1 MSSVGDPLVPIE
13 LVTTA
18 LAPMT
23 LAFAAISAEARRST
37 WLAAL
42 AALVPFSMLVMLF
55 DPASTVVWG
64 LSEFRPGR
72 NTLAWGIP
80 RDGWNGI
87 GRGPIAGV
95 MLATAVITFV
105 GTKSTLL
112 RVASLALLLGGV
124 GSTLLMPW
132 NLGPYHLSSH
142 SVMMTG
148 AAVTVAVLAMHHA
161 DGQRRAAGIAGA
173 GLAVGFAVLENQLV
187 GADYSSSFLSGRPG
201 RLFGLA
207 VALAVMACV
216 VWATDHRLSPA
227 NDELIGARMIAAVG
241 ALGCAFAGMLGAYV
255 LWDLERHRFPRRVT
269 AYVRL
274 QHASIVMCTIGLGLA
289 LLTAITVFGG
299 LLLALLTGLGAAFV
313 GAIYILASVAGPLGG
328 FESNDRPDPDT
339 DWWWANNNAFVRVVQ
354 VLGFSIVHLFMVI
367 ITAGLWLLPPALAI
381 GVHELV
387 KWTRNSRS
395 TEPRSES
402 IVASTVL
409 QPVTASLPL
418 ASRPPIGPD
427 HQAST

>member
-1 MSSVGDPLVPIE
+1 MSFVGDPLVPIE

-18 LAPMT
+18 LAPIT
-23 LAFAAISAEARRST
+23 LAFAAISAEARRPT

-42 AALVPFSMLVMLF
+42 AALVPFSMLAMLF
-55 DPASTVVWG
+55 DPASLVVWG

-72 NTLAWGIP
+72 NTLSWGIP
-80 RDGWNGI
+80 RDGWNGS

-95 MLATAVITFV
+95 MLATAVITFI

-148 AAVTVAVLAMHHA
+148 AAVTVAVLAVHHA
-161 DGQRRAAGIAGA
+161 DGQRRAAGVAGA
-173 GLAVGFAVLENQLV
+173 AVVVGFAVLENQLV
-187 GADYSSSFLSGRPG
+187 GADYASSFLSGRLG
-201 RLFGLA
+201 RLLGLA
-207 VALAVMACV
+207 VAVAVLAAV

-227 NDELIGARMIAAVG
+227 NDELIGARMTAALG

-255 LWDLERHRFPRRVT
+255 LWDLERQRFPRRVT
-269 AYVRL
+269 AYIRL
-274 QHASIVMCTIGLGLA
+274 QHASIVMCTIGSGLA
-289 LLTAITVFGG
+289 LLTAITVIGG
-299 LLLALLTGLGAAFV
+299 LLLALLTALGAVLV
-313 GAIYILASVAGPLGG
+313 GATYILASVVGPFGG

-339 DWWWANNNAFVRVVQ
+339 DWLWAKNSAFVQVVQ
-354 VLGFSIVHLFMVI
+354 VLGFFILHLFMVV
-367 ITAGLWLLPPALAI
+367 ITTGLWLLPSALAI

-387 KWTRNSRS
+387 KWTRNARS

-402 IVASTVL
+402 IVALPVL
-409 QPVTASLPL
+409 QPVTVSLPL